1 MSAHH
6 HATRIPRGV
15 LITVAAMLVLCI
27 GLAAG
32 ARRARLAAPP
42 PPAQPVRSEI
52 GLRFADR
59 PDGAIAVLEAASG
72 RELDAIA
79 PRSDGF
85 IRGVLRGLLRA
96 RRIDSLD
103 REAPFVLA
111 RVASGR
117 LLLSDP
123 LTGRRIDLDSFGPT
137 NAAAFARFL
146 EPHEVRP

>member
-1 MSAHH
+1 MSGHH
-6 HATRIPRGV
+6 HHTQIPRGL
-15 LITVAAMLVLCI
+15 LITVATMLVLCI

-32 ARRARLAAPP
+32 ARRARLAAGP
-42 PPAQPVRSEI
+42 PPAPPARSEI

-72 RELDAIA
+72 QELDSIA

-103 REAPFVLA
+103 RDAPFVLA
-111 RVASGR
+111 RAASGR
-117 LLLSDP
+117 LQLSDP

-146 EPHEVRP
+146 EPREVRP